1 MESIVGYEEELPV
14 TNRHDIYSV
23 IDPKEA
29 FANQTYR
36 GKVVL
41 ITGAS
46 RGIGQETAITYAK
59 AGANVTI
66 AGRSQETLDKTAA
79 IIHAAVSGAQVL
91 AVPTDVRDPKATEA
105 AVQATL
111 ERFGRLDVLI
121 ANAAALTTFNQKMGD
136 KGPDQWW
143 NTFEVNVRGVYN
155 TVRAS
160 LLALEKTGGRIVVTS
175 SSVAQLRLPH
185 ASDYAISKQAINRLV
200 EFIALEY
207 PKLTVFSLHP
217 GVIKTQLSE
226 ESGVVFPDDFPYDTP
241 QLPAA
246 TMLYLTSG
254 QVDWLNGKY
263 LAATWD
269 ISEIERDWKEKVQ
282 AGSVLISKLAV
293 LNPAQSLV
301 RFKPPAAAPPT
312 SVSELDWGAAEGEDS
327 TKAAVR
333 RDEGT
338 SGPP

>member
-1 MESIVGYEEELPV
+1 MDLIQSFVGYDERLPV
-14 TNRHDIYSV
+14 TNHHDVYST
-23 IDPKEA
+23 IDPKDA

-46 RGIGQETAITYAK
+46 RGIGQETAITYAM

-79 IIHAAVSGAQVL
+79 AIHAVVSGAQVL

-121 ANAAALTTFNQKMGD
+121 ANAGAAGNLNQKMGD
-136 KGPDQWW
+136 KDPDRWW
-143 NTFEVNVRGVYN
+143 NTFEVNIRGVYN
-155 TVRAS
+155 IVRPS
-160 LLALEKTGGRIVVTS
+160 LSALEKTSGRIVVIS
-175 SSVAQLRLPH
+175 SGAAQYRIPH
-185 ASDYAISKQAINRLV
+185 SSDYAISKHAIGRLV

-207 PKLTVFSLHP
+207 PKLTVFALHP
-217 GVIKTQLSE
+217 GSIRTQMTDE
-226 ESGVVFPDDFPYDTP
+226 AGIDFPDDFPFDTL

-254 QVDWLNGKY
+254 RLDWLNGKY
-263 LAATWD
+263 FAATWD
-269 ISEIERDWKEKVQ
+269 IGEIERDWKEKVE
-282 AGSVLISKLAV
+282 AGNVLVSKLTI
-293 LNPAQSLV
+293 P
-301 RFKPPAAAPPT
+301 K
-312 SVSELDWGAAEGEDS
+312 
-327 TKAAVR
+327 
-333 RDEGT
+333 
-338 SGPP
+338 

>member
-1 MESIVGYEEELPV
+1 MEIQSIVGYEEELPV
-14 TNRHDIYSV
+14 TNHHDIYST

-29 FANQTYR
+29 FVNQTYR

-41 ITGAS
+41 VTGAS

-59 AGANVTI
+59 AGANVAI
-66 AGRSQETLDKTAA
+66 VGRSQETLDKTAA

-91 AVPTDVRDPKATEA
+91 AVPADVRDPKATEA

-121 ANAAALTTFNQKMGD
+121 ANAGVMGNFEQKMGD

-143 NTFEVNVRGVYN
+143 NIFEVNVRGVYN

-160 LLALEKTGGRIVVTS
+160 LSALEKTSGRIVVIS
-175 SSVAQLRLPH
+175 SNAAQLRVPH
-185 ASDYAISKQAINRLV
+185 GSDYAISKHAVNRLV

-207 PKLTVFSLHP
+207 PKLTVFALHP
-217 GVIKTQLSE
+217 GGIKTQMVA
-226 ESGVVFPDDFPYDTP
+226 ESGFAFPDDFPFDTP

-282 AGSVLISKLAV
+282 AGSVLINKLAI
-293 LNPAQSLV
+293 P
-301 RFKPPAAAPPT
+301 K
-312 SVSELDWGAAEGEDS
+312 
-327 TKAAVR
+327 
-333 RDEGT
+333 
-338 SGPP
+338 

>member
-1 MESIVGYEEELPV
+1 MDSIVGYEEGLPV
-14 TNRHDIYSV
+14 TSRHDVYST

-46 RGIGQETAITYAK
+46 RGIGQEAAITYAM
-59 AGANVTI
+59 AGANLTI
-66 AGRSQETLDKTAA
+66 VGRSQETLDKTAA
-79 IIHAAVSGAQVL
+79 VIHAKVSGAQIL
-91 AVPTDVRDPKATEA
+91 GIPADVRDPKATEA
-105 AVQATL
+105 AVEATL

-121 ANAAALTTFNQKMGD
+121 ANAGALSNVNQKLGD
-136 KGPDQWW
+136 KDPDQWW

-155 TVRAS
+155 IVRAS
-160 LLALEKTGGRIVVTS
+160 LSALEKTSGRIVAIS
-175 SSVAQLRLPH
+175 SVVAQLRVPH
-185 ASDYAISKQAINRLV
+185 ISDYGTSKHALNRLV

-217 GVIKTQLSE
+217 GIIETQLTKE
-226 ESGVVFPDDFPYDTP
+226 AGVPFPDDIPYDTL

-254 QVDWLNGKY
+254 RVDWLNGKY

-269 ISEIERDWKEKVQ
+269 IAEIERDWKEKIQ
-282 AGSVLISKLAV
+282 AGNVLINKLAI
-293 LNPAQSLV
+293 P
-301 RFKPPAAAPPT
+301 K
-312 SVSELDWGAAEGEDS
+312 
-327 TKAAVR
+327 
-333 RDEGT
+333 
-338 SGPP
+338 

>member
-1 MESIVGYEEELPV
+1 MDPIQSIAGYDEELPV
-14 TNRHDIYSV
+14 TNRHDIYSA

-41 ITGAS
+41 VTGAS
-46 RGIGQETAITYAK
+46 RGIGQETAIAYAK
-59 AGANVTI
+59 AGANVAI

-79 IIHAAVSGAQVL
+79 VIHAAVSGAQVL
-91 AVPTDVRDPKATEA
+91 AVPTDRQQ
-105 AVQATL
+105 VQATL

-121 ANAAALTTFNQKMGD
+121 ANAGALSNFNQKLGD

-160 LLALEKTGGRIVVTS
+160 LSALEKTSGRIVVVS
-175 SSVAQLRLPH
+175 SNAAQLRLPH
-185 ASDYAISKQAINRLV
+185 ASDYAISKHAINRLV

-207 PKLTVFSLHP
+207 PKLTVFALHP
-217 GVIKTQLSE
+217 GAIRTQMAE
-226 ESGVVFPDDFPYDTP
+226 EAGVEYPDDLIFDTL

-246 TMLYLTSG
+246 TMLHLTSG
-254 QVDWLNGKY
+254 RVDWLNGKY
-263 LAATWD
+263 LSATWD

-282 AGSVLISKLAV
+282 AGSALISKLAI
-293 LNPAQSLV
+293 P
-301 RFKPPAAAPPT
+301 K
-312 SVSELDWGAAEGEDS
+312 
-327 TKAAVR
+327 
-333 RDEGT
+333 
-338 SGPP
+338 

>member
-1 MESIVGYEEELPV
+1 MDSIKSIAGYEEELPV
-14 TNRHDIYSV
+14 TNRHDVYSV

-59 AGANVTI
+59 AGANVAI
-66 AGRSQETLDKTAA
+66 AGRLQETLDKTAA
-79 IIHAAVSGAQVL
+79 VIHAAVSGAQVL

-105 AVQATL
+105 AIQATL
-111 ERFGRLDVLI
+111 ECFGRLDVLI
-121 ANAAALTTFNQKMGD
+121 ANAGALSNFNQRLGD
-136 KGPDQWW
+136 KGPDLWW

-160 LLALEKTGGRIVVTS
+160 LPALEKTSGRIVVIS
-175 SSVAQLRLPH
+175 SNAAQLRLPH
-185 ASDYAISKQAINRLV
+185 ASDYATSKHAINRLV

-207 PKLTVFSLHP
+207 PKLTVFALHP
-217 GVIKTQLSE
+217 GAIRTQMAE
-226 ESGVVFPDDFPYDTP
+226 EAGVVFPDDLIFDTL

-254 QVDWLNGKY
+254 RVDWLNGKY

-282 AGSVLISKLAV
+282 AGSVLISKLAI
-293 LNPAQSLV
+293 L
-301 RFKPPAAAPPT
+301 K
-312 SVSELDWGAAEGEDS
+312 
-327 TKAAVR
+327 
-333 RDEGT
+333 
-338 SGPP
+338 

>member
-1 MESIVGYEEELPV
+1 MDSFQSFIGYDEDLPV
-14 TNRHDIYSV
+14 TNRHDVYST
-23 IDPKEA
+23 IDPKDA

-46 RGIGQETAITYAK
+46 RGIGQETAITYAM
-59 AGANVTI
+59 AGADVTI

-79 IIHAAVSGAQVL
+79 AIHAAVSGAQVL

-121 ANAAALTTFNQKMGD
+121 ANAGVLNNMNQKLAD
-136 KGPDQWW
+136 KDPDRWW
-143 NTFEVNVRGVYN
+143 NTFEVNIRGVYN
-155 TVRAS
+155 IVRAS
-160 LLALEKTGGRIVVTS
+160 LSALEKTSGRIVVVS
-175 SSVAQLRLPH
+175 SGAAQLRIPH
-185 ASDYAISKQAINRLV
+185 ASDYATSKHAVNRLV

-207 PKLTVFSLHP
+207 PKLTAFTLHP
-217 GVIKTQLSE
+217 GTVKTQMTGE
-226 ESGVVFPDDFPYDTP
+226 AGIEPPDDLIFDTP

-254 QVDWLNGKY
+254 RIDWLNGKY

-269 ISEIERDWKEKVQ
+269 IGEIERDWKEKVE
-282 AGSVLISKLAV
+282 AGNVLINKLAI
-293 LNPAQSLV
+293 P
-301 RFKPPAAAPPT
+301 K
-312 SVSELDWGAAEGEDS
+312 
-327 TKAAVR
+327 
-333 RDEGT
+333 
-338 SGPP
+338 

>member
-1 MESIVGYEEELPV
+1 MDPIQSVVGFDEELPV
-14 TNRHDIYSV
+14 TKRHDVYSA

-59 AGANVTI
+59 AGANVAI

-79 IIHAAVSGAQVL
+79 VIHAAVSGAQVL

-121 ANAAALTTFNQKMGD
+121 ANAGALSNFNQKLGD
-136 KGPDQWW
+136 KGPDRWW

-160 LLALEKTGGRIVVTS
+160 LSALEKTSGRIVVVS
-175 SSVAQLRLPH
+175 SNAAQLRLPH
-185 ASDYAISKQAINRLV
+185 TSDYAISKHATNRLV

-207 PKLTVFSLHP
+207 PKLTVLALHP
-217 GVIKTQLSE
+217 GSIRTQMAE
-226 ESGVVFPDDFPYDTP
+226 EADVEYPDDLIFDTL

-254 QVDWLNGKY
+254 RVDWLNGKF
-263 LAATWD
+263 LSATWD
-269 ISEIERDWKEKVQ
+269 ISEIERDWKEKIQ
-282 AGSVLISKLAV
+282 AGSALVSKLAI
-293 LNPAQSLV
+293 P
-301 RFKPPAAAPPT
+301 K
-312 SVSELDWGAAEGEDS
+312 
-327 TKAAVR
+327 
-333 RDEGT
+333 
-338 SGPP
+338 

>member
-1 MESIVGYEEELPV
+1 MDSILSIVGYEEELPV
-14 TNRHDIYSV
+14 TNHHDVYST

-59 AGANVTI
+59 AGAHF
-66 AGRSQETLDKTAA
+66 Q
-79 IIHAAVSGAQVL
+79 GAQVL
-91 AVPTDVRDPKATEA
+91 AVPADVRDPTATEA
-105 AVQATL
+105 VVQATL

-121 ANAAALTTFNQKMGD
+121 ANAGVMGNFDHKMGD

-143 NTFEVNVRGVYN
+143 NIFEVNVRGVYN
-155 TVRAS
+155 IVRAS
-160 LLALEKTGGRIVVTS
+160 LSALEKTSGVSWS
-175 SSVAQLRLPH
+175 SPLMLRSS
-185 ASDYAISKQAINRLV
+185 ASHMEATTRFRNMLL
-200 EFIALEY
+200 IAWLNSS
-207 PKLTVFSLHP
+207 PLLTVFALHP
-217 GVIKTQLSE
+217 GAIKTQLVT
-226 ESGVVFPDDFPYDTP
+226 ESGFAFPDDFPYDTP
-241 QLPAA
+241 QLPAS

-282 AGSVLISKLAV
+282 AGSVLVNKLAI
-293 LNPAQSLV
+293 P
-301 RFKPPAAAPPT
+301 K
-312 SVSELDWGAAEGEDS
+312 
-327 TKAAVR
+327 
-333 RDEGT
+333 
-338 SGPP
+338 

>member
-1 MESIVGYEEELPV
+1 MDSIQSFQSIAGYEEELPV
-14 TNRHDIYSV
+14 TNHHDIYSV
-23 IDPKEA
+23 IDPKDTFE
-29 FANQTYR
+29 NQTYR

-66 AGRSQETLDKTAA
+66 VGRSQETLDKTAA
-79 IIHAAVSGAQVL
+79 MIHAAVSAAQVL
-91 AVPTDVRDPKATEA
+91 AVPADVRDPTATEA

-121 ANAAALTTFNQKMGD
+121 ANAGALSDCTQKLGD
-136 KGPDQWW
+136 KDPDQWW

-155 TVRAS
+155 AVRAS
-160 LLALEKTGGRIVVTS
+160 LSALEKTSGHIVVVS
-175 SSVAQLRLPH
+175 SNAAQLRVPH
-185 ASDYAISKQAINRLV
+185 ASDYAISKHAVNRLV

-207 PKLTVFSLHP
+207 PKLTVFALHP
-217 GVIKTQLSE
+217 GAVKTQMAE
-226 ESGVVFPDDFPYDTP
+226 EAGVVSLDFITFDTP

-254 QVDWLNGKY
+254 RVDWLNGKY
-263 LAATWD
+263 LAANWD

-282 AGSVLISKLAV
+282 AGSVLVNKLAI
-293 LNPAQSLV
+293 P
-301 RFKPPAAAPPT
+301 K
-312 SVSELDWGAAEGEDS
+312 
-327 TKAAVR
+327 
-333 RDEGT
+333 
-338 SGPP
+338 

>member
-1 MESIVGYEEELPV
+1 MSYSTYSL
-14 TNRHDIYSV
+14 RSIYSA

-121 ANAAALTTFNQKMGD
+121 ANAGAAGNCILKMGD
-136 KGPDQWW
+136 RGPDQWW

-160 LLALEKTGGRIVVTS
+160 LSALEKTSGRIVVVS
-175 SSVAQLRLPH
+175 SNAAQLRIPH
-185 ASDYAISKQAINRLV
+185 TSDYAISKHAVSRLV

-217 GVIKTQLSE
+217 GAIKTQIVE
-226 ESGVVFPDDFPYDTP
+226 ESGFAFPDDFPNDTL

-254 QVDWLNGKY
+254 RLDWLSGKY

-282 AGSVLISKLAV
+282 AGGVLINKLAI
-293 LNPAQSLV
+293 P
-301 RFKPPAAAPPT
+301 K
-312 SVSELDWGAAEGEDS
+312 
-327 TKAAVR
+327 
-333 RDEGT
+333 
-338 SGPP
+338 

>member
-1 MESIVGYEEELPV
+1 MDPIQSFAGYDEELPV
-14 TNRHDIYSV
+14 MNHHDVYST
-23 IDPKEA
+23 IDPKDA

-59 AGANVTI
+59 AGANVVI

-79 IIHAAVSGAQVL
+79 VIHAAVSGAQVL
-91 AVPTDVRDPKATEA
+91 AIPTDVRDPKATEA

-111 ERFGRLDVLI
+111 ERFGRLDILI
-121 ANAAALTTFNQKMGD
+121 ANAGALSNFNQKLGD
-136 KGPDQWW
+136 KDPDRWW

-155 TVRAS
+155 IVRAS
-160 LLALEKTGGRIVVTS
+160 LSALEKSSGRIVVIS
-175 SSVAQLRLPH
+175 SNAAQLRFPH
-185 ASDYAISKQAINRLV
+185 ASDYATSKHAINRLV

-207 PKLTVFSLHP
+207 PKLAVFALHP
-217 GVIKTQLSE
+217 GSIRTQMAE
-226 ESGVVFPDDFPYDTP
+226 EGGVEYPDDLTFDTL

-254 QVDWLNGKY
+254 RLDWLNGKY

-269 ISEIERDWKEKVQ
+269 IGEVERDWKEKVE
-282 AGSVLISKLAV
+282 AGNVLVSKLTI
-293 LNPAQSLV
+293 P
-301 RFKPPAAAPPT
+301 K
-312 SVSELDWGAAEGEDS
+312 
-327 TKAAVR
+327 
-333 RDEGT
+333 
-338 SGPP
+338 

>member
-1 MESIVGYEEELPV
+1 MDSIQSIVGYEEELPV
-14 TNRHDIYSV
+14 TNRHDIYSA

-46 RGIGQETAITYAK
+46 RGIGQETAVTYAK
-59 AGANVTI
+59 AGAHVAIT
-66 AGRSQETLDKTAA
+66 GRSQETLDKTAA

-91 AVPTDVRDPKATEA
+91 AVPADVRDPTATEA

-121 ANAAALTTFNQKMGD
+121 ANAGALSNFNQKLGD
-136 KGPDQWW
+136 KVPDQWW

-155 TVRAS
+155 TIRAS
-160 LLALEKTGGRIVVTS
+160 LSALEKTSGRIVVIS
-175 SSVAQLRLPH
+175 SISAQLRVSH
-185 ASDYAISKQAINRLV
+185 GSDYSISKHAINRLV

-217 GVIKTQLSE
+217 GAIRTQLAE
-226 ESGVVFPDDFPYDTP
+226 EADVEFPDYMIFDTL

-254 QVDWLNGKY
+254 RLDWLNGKY
-263 LAATWD
+263 LSATWD
-269 ISEIERDWKEKVQ
+269 ISEVERDWKEKAQ
-282 AGSVLISKLAV
+282 AGGVLVNKLAI
-293 LNPAQSLV
+293 P
-301 RFKPPAAAPPT
+301 K
-312 SVSELDWGAAEGEDS
+312 
-327 TKAAVR
+327 
-333 RDEGT
+333 
-338 SGPP
+338 

>member
-1 MESIVGYEEELPV
+1 MDSIQSIVGYEEELHV
-14 TNRHDIYSV
+14 TSRHDVYSA

-46 RGIGQETAITYAK
+46 RGIGQETAITYAM

-66 AGRSQETLDKTAA
+66 AGRSQGTLDKAA
-79 IIHAAVSGAQVL
+79 AVIHAAVSGAQVL

-121 ANAAALTTFNQKMGD
+121 ANAGALSNINQKLGD
-136 KGPDQWW
+136 KDPGQWW

-160 LLALEKTGGRIVVTS
+160 LSALEKTSGRIVVIS
-175 SSVAQLRLPH
+175 SGLAQLRLAH
-185 ASDYAISKQAINRLV
+185 TSDYGTSKHAINRLV

-207 PKLTVFSLHP
+207 PKLTVFALHP
-217 GVIKTQLSE
+217 GVIKTQLGKE
-226 ESGVVFPDDFPYDTP
+226 AGAEYPDSLPLDPL

-254 QVDWLNGKY
+254 RVDWLNGKY
-263 LAATWD
+263 LSANWD
-269 ISEIERDWKEKVQ
+269 MSEIERDWKEKIQ
-282 AGSVLISKLAV
+282 AGGPGGVLINKLAI
-293 LNPAQSLV
+293 P
-301 RFKPPAAAPPT
+301 R
-312 SVSELDWGAAEGEDS
+312 
-327 TKAAVR
+327 
-333 RDEGT
+333 
-338 SGPP
+338 

>member
-1 MESIVGYEEELPV
+1 MDSIQSFVGHEEELPV
-14 TNRHDIYSV
+14 TNRHDVYSA

-36 GKVVL
+36 SKVVL

-46 RGIGQETAITYAK
+46 RGIGQETAITYAM
-59 AGANVTI
+59 AGANVAI

-79 IIHAAVSGAQVL
+79 AIHAVVSGAQIL

-121 ANAAALTTFNQKMGD
+121 ANAGALSDFNQKLGD
-136 KGPDQWW
+136 KDPDRWW

-160 LLALEKTGGRIVVTS
+160 LSALEKTSGRIVVIS
-175 SSVAQLRLPH
+175 SNAAQLRFPH
-185 ASDYAISKQAINRLV
+185 ASDYATSKHAINRLV

-207 PKLTVFSLHP
+207 PKLTVFALHP
-217 GVIKTQLSE
+217 GAIRTQMAE
-226 ESGVVFPDDFPYDTP
+226 EAGVEFPDDLHFDTL

-254 QVDWLNGKY
+254 RVDWLNGKF

-269 ISEIERDWKEKVQ
+269 ISEVERDWKEKVQ
-282 AGSVLISKLAV
+282 AGGALVSKLAI
-293 LNPAQSLV
+293 PI
-301 RFKPPAAAPPT
+301 
-312 SVSELDWGAAEGEDS
+312 
-327 TKAAVR
+327 
-333 RDEGT
+333 
-338 SGPP
+338 

>member
-1 MESIVGYEEELPV
+1 MDSFQSIVGYEEELPV
-14 TNRHDIYSV
+14 TNHHDIYSA

-36 GKVVL
+36 RKVVL

-91 AVPTDVRDPKATEA
+91 AVPTDVRDPNATEA

-121 ANAAALTTFNQKMGD
+121 ANAGAAGNCILKMGD
-136 KGPDQWW
+136 RDPDQWW

-160 LLALEKTGGRIVVTS
+160 LSALEKTSGRIVVVS
-175 SSVAQLRLPH
+175 SNAAQLRIPH
-185 ASDYAISKQAINRLV
+185 TSDYAISKHAVSRLV

-217 GVIKTQLSE
+217 GAIKTQIVE
-226 ESGVVFPDDFPYDTP
+226 ESGFAFPDDFPNDTL

-254 QVDWLNGKY
+254 RLDWLSGKY

-282 AGSVLISKLAV
+282 AGSVLINKLAI
-293 LNPAQSLV
+293 P
-301 RFKPPAAAPPT
+301 K
-312 SVSELDWGAAEGEDS
+312 
-327 TKAAVR
+327 
-333 RDEGT
+333 
-338 SGPP
+338 

>member
-1 MESIVGYEEELPV
+1 MRLIFYPTYPLC
-14 TNRHDIYSV
+14 SV
-23 IDPKEA
+23 YLTIDPKEA

-41 ITGAS
+41 VTGAS
-46 RGIGQETAITYAK
+46 RGIGQGTAITYAM

-66 AGRSQETLDKTAA
+66 AGRSQQTLDKTAA
-79 IIHAAVSGAQVL
+79 AIHAAVSGAQVL
-91 AVPTDVRDPKATEA
+91 AVSTDVRDPKATEA

-121 ANAAALTTFNQKMGD
+121 SNAGASGNLTQKLGD
-136 KGPDQWW
+136 KDPDRWW

-160 LLALEKTGGRIVVTS
+160 LSALEKTGGRIVVIS
-175 SSVAQLRLPH
+175 SNAAQLRIPH
-185 ASDYAISKQAINRLV
+185 ASDYATSKHALNRLV

-217 GVIKTQLSE
+217 GVIKTQMTQE
-226 ESGVVFPDDFPYDTP
+226 AGVEYPDDFPLDTL

-254 QVDWLNGKY
+254 RVDWLNGKY

-269 ISEIERDWKEKVQ
+269 IAEVEKDWKEKIQV
-282 AGSVLISKLAV
+282 GNVLINKLAI
-293 LNPAQSLV
+293 P
-301 RFKPPAAAPPT
+301 K
-312 SVSELDWGAAEGEDS
+312 
-327 TKAAVR
+327 
-333 RDEGT
+333 
-338 SGPP
+338 